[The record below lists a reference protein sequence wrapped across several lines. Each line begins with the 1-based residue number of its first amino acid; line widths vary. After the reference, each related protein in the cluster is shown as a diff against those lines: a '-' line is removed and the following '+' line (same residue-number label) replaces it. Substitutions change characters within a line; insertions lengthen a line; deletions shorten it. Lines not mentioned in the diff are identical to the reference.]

1 MKKVLFIDRDG
12 TIIKEPLVDF
22 QIDSLSKLDFVP
34 YAISSLSH
42 ISKLD
47 FEMTLVS
54 NQDGLGTESF
64 PEQDFYVPQNKMLE
78 VLSGEGVTFDDI
90 FIDSSFEEDNSIN
103 RKPRTGM
110 LTKYIN
116 NDDYDLKGSFVIGD
130 RLTDIEL
137 AKNLGVK
144 AIFFRDSKEGRKML
158 ECTQL
163 CSYVALVNDSWVDI
177 YEFLRLGDRRV
188 CVSRKTKETEIMMV
202 LDLDGRGESSIDTGL
217 NFFNHMLDQLT
228 HHSPISLELRVKG
241 DLKVDEHHTIED
253 VAIVLGE
260 ALGIALGDKR
270 GIERYGFAL
279 PMDECDALVV
289 LDFGGRIDFRWDVEF
304 QREMIGDMPTE
315 MFEHFFKSLSQGAKC
330 NLHIEAKGS
339 NEHHKI
345 EGVFKAFAGSLK
357 MAIKRDVFNISLP
370 SSKGL
375 L

>member
-54 NQDGLGTESF
+54 NQDGLGTELF

-163 CSYVALVNDSWVDI
+163 CSYVALVTDSWVDI